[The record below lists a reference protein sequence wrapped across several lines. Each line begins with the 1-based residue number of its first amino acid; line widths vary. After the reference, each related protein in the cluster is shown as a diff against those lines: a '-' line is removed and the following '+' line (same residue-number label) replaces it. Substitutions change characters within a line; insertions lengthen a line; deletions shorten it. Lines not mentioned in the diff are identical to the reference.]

1 VATIV
6 PGLSA
11 TANERHLHRIEHFW
25 VQVVGAVTPSSTRP
39 PKRIPGLVRE
49 RRGQDDHLVKPL
61 DLDAL
66 MRVLASLRMSE
77 DKAKTIR

>member
-1 VATIV
+1 M
-6 PGLSA
+6 
-11 TANERHLHRIEHFW
+11 
-25 VQVVGAVTPSSTRP
+25 
-39 PKRIPGLVRE
+39 RIPGLVRE